1 MVTLTELLIGRM
13 SFCSRL
19 PQYLITAMFVGDEMV
34 RCTKVGGAINVAG
47 FGLELFHM
55 NIHCSKPHH
64 FGRVGS
70 RRTGCSN
77 SHRFSSPAFPKF
89 GCSLLLCAS
98 FHCKQ
103 ESPEHTGQACAKREH
118 AATKAG
124 ELSRCEQM
132 QGARQKTWQTRG
144 KGRSTIDFLASC
156 ARAFVVSRRR
166 GDSPRPERPQHSE
179 VTLWS
184 PLSSSPRSHC

>member
-1 MVTLTELLIGRM
+1 MGCRRSKEQSAR
-13 SFCSRL
+13 FCSQIWDVALAGRTDTHTDGQTNRKVPPPAKTYRVARALFSRGRL
-19 PQYLITAMFVGDEMV
+19 ISEASLPVFH
-34 RCTKVGGAINVAG
+34 GGG
-47 FGLELFHM
+47 EG
-55 NIHCSKPHH
+55 
-64 FGRVGS
+64 
-70 RRTGCSN
+70 
-77 SHRFSSPAFPKF
+77 F
-89 GCSLLLCAS
+89 GCSLLLCVS

-124 ELSRCEQM
+124 EHSRCEQM
-132 QGARQKTWQTRG
+132 QGECQKTWQTRG